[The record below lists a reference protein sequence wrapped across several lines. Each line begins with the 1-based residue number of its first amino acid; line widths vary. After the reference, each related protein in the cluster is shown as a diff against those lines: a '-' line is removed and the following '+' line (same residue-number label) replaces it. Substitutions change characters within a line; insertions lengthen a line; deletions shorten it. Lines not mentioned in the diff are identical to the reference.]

1 MMTINDLNKN
11 EFDIYYARYINKL
24 PEGTNLKQGFITG
37 RSKVFQFFKSL
48 PKEILEYCY
57 LPGKWCI
64 KEILQHLIDTERIF
78 MYRCFRIARNDK
90 TALAGFDQNIY
101 INPSNASNKS
111 IEALLGEFS
120 AVRENSIS
128 LLNSLSDENLKY
140 IGNSN
145 SSAMSARAAAFT
157 IIGHEIW
164 HMNVIKEKYL

>member
-1 MMTINDLNKN
+1 MTINDLNKK
-11 EFDIYYARYINKL
+11 EFDVYYARYINKL
-24 PEGTNLKQGFITG
+24 PEDANLKQGFITG
-37 RSKVFQFFKSL
+37 RSNVIQFFESL
-48 PKEILEYCY
+48 PKEILEYRY
-57 LPGKWCI
+57 MPGKWCI

-111 IEALLGEFS
+111 IEALLDEFS
-120 AVRENSIS
+120 AVRANSIS
-128 LLNSLSDENLKY
+128 ILNSLSDENLKH

-145 SSAMSARAAAFT
+145 SSAISARAAAFT

-164 HMNVIKEKYL
+164 HMNIIKEKYL